1 MKKNHKHNK
10 DTNTHSDN
18 GIVLHVSKDYIAN
31 TSEEELADVFSGI
44 GASLK
49 EIVEPSDN
57 SHNMSD
63 CASCHDA
70 SSHDY
75 RTEPYDSDVRQAADE
90 EDYIDS
96 VEYPLDPYINPILL
110 ETRKLENK
118 YDYMIRRMADINR
131 TTNET
136 IVNML
141 SQAHKMEMAT
151 LLEYLTQQS
160 AVTTQIIFDTI
171 DTVLSNK

>member
-18 GIVLHVSKDYIAN
+18 Y
-31 TSEEELADVFSGI
+31 
-44 GASLK
+44 
-49 EIVEPSDN
+49 
-57 SHNMSD
+57 NMYD
-63 CASCHDA
+63 CASCDTA
-70 SSHDY
+70 SECHY

-96 VEYPLDPYINPILL
+96 VEYPLDQYIYPRLL
-110 ETRKLENK
+110 KTRKLENE
-118 YDYMIRRMADINR
+118 YDYMVRQIADASR

-141 SQAHKMEMAT
+141 SHVHKMEMAT

-160 AVTTQIIFDTI
+160 AVTNQIIIDTI
-171 DTVLSNK
+171 DTVLSDITTI

>member
-10 DTNTHSDN
+10 DTNTHNDN

-57 SHNMSD
+57 HNMCD
-63 CASCHDA
+63 CASCDLA
-70 SSHDY
+70 SECNEY
-75 RTEPYDSDVRQAADE
+75 RTEPYDSDIRQAADE

-96 VEYPLDPYINPILL
+96 VQYPLDPYINPTLL
-110 ETRKLENK
+110 KTRNLENE
-118 YDYMIRRMADINR
+118 YDYMVRRMADMHR
-131 TTNET
+131 STNET

-151 LLEYLTQQS
+151 LLEYLTQES
-160 AVTTQIIFDTI
+160 AVTTQIIIDTI

>member
-1 MKKNHKHNK
+1 MKKHHKHNK
-10 DTNTHSDN
+10 DTNVHTDN
-18 GIVLHVSKDYIAN
+18 DIVLHVSKDAIVN
-31 TSEEELADVFSGI
+31 KSEEELADMFSGI

-57 SHNMSD
+57 HNMCD
-63 CASCHDA
+63 CASCDLA
-70 SSHDY
+70 SECHEY
-75 RTEPYDSDVRQAADE
+75 RTEPYDSDVRQVADE

-96 VEYPLDPYINPILL
+96 VQYPLDPYINPTLL
-110 ETRKLENK
+110 KTRNLENE
-118 YDYMIRRMADINR
+118 YDYMVRRMADMHR
-131 TTNET
+131 STNET
-136 IVNML
+136 IVKML